1 MVFDTSKVYVLTA
14 AHYLQEVYVD
24 SPHPSTSNKAAAA
37 ASAWLPLLYDS
48 IVLALTIRCTCSH
61 VKYPTVGRTMRMLLQ
76 EGILYYRCVSM
87 TCLFRTARLIEHGSV
102 IFSVTLGLTL
112 MIALAPEGLKNLL
125 AQ

>member
-1 MVFDTSKVYVLTA
+1 MT
-14 AHYLQEVYVD
+14 YVD
-24 SPHPSTSNKAAAA
+24 GLFLSTSNKAAAA

-48 IVLALTIRCTCSH
+48 IVLALTIRRTCSNS
-61 VKYPTVGRTMRMLLQ
+61 KYPTVGRTMRMLLQ

-87 TCLFRTARLIEHGSV
+87 TCLFLTAGLIEHGSV

>member
-1 MVFDTSKVYVLTA
+1 MIFDTSKVYVLIA
-14 AHYLQEVYVD
+14 AHDEVTYVD
-24 SPHPSTSNKAAAA
+24 GPLLPISNKAAAA

-61 VKYPTVGRTMRMLLQ
+61 VTYPTVGRTMRMLLQ

-87 TCLFRTARLIEHGSV
+87 TCLFLNAGLIEHGSV
-102 IFSVTLGLTL
+102 IFSVTFGLTL